1 MGRSPDEEGYGASVI
16 RGSARARRCFPMAS
30 NSCVGGVHH
39 HVHGSL
45 CSLSSRQ
52 SVLLKKM
59 LSRWPRLAKA
69 PATPMVKFEDGAVQ
83 IDAAVIGEGLG
94 IEPSLVQSRVREGK
108 ITSRYERGIDED
120 VGCHR
125 LTFFTESQ
133 RLTLIVDDA
142 GNVLQRSVIDFGSRT
157 LPAGLRRPTSPSKP
171 RRERRRP

>member
-1 MGRSPDEEGYGASVI
+1 
-16 RGSARARRCFPMAS
+16 
-30 NSCVGGVHH
+30 
-39 HVHGSL
+39 
-45 CSLSSRQ
+45 
-52 SVLLKKM
+52 
-59 LSRWPRLAKA
+59 
-69 PATPMVKFEDGAVQ
+69 MVKFEDGAVQ

-94 IEPSLVQSRVREGK
+94 IEPSLVQSRMREGK

-120 VGCHR
+120 AGYHR